1 MNLPGD
7 IGDDHPDGPD
17 LIRDL
22 VWGTALQNLPLVEEV
37 PEHLLF
43 ERPALQWGEQ
53 RTDEKLDA
61 VVRREDTAQ
70 DCE

>member
-1 MNLPGD
+1 MALLRG

-22 VWGTALQNLPLVEEV
+22 VWGTALQNLQLEDEV

-43 ERPALQWGEQ
+43 QRPGLLWGQ
-53 RTDEKLDA
+53 QTTDPKLDA
-61 VVRREDTAQ
+61 VVRREDTAP

>member
-1 MNLPGD
+1 VSILRG

-17 LIRDL
+17 VIRDL
-22 VWGTALQNLPLVEEV
+22 VWGTALQNLPLEDEV

-43 ERPALQWGEQ
+43 ERPAPLWGEQ
-53 RTDEKLDA
+53 KTDIKLDA

>member
-1 MNLPGD
+1 MALTGG

-17 LIRDL
+17 VIRDL

-43 ERPALQWGEQ
+43 ERPAPQWGEQ
-53 RTDEKLDA
+53 TMDLKLDA

>member
-1 MNLPGD
+1 MSVLRGL
-7 IGDDHPDGPD
+7 GDDHPDGPD

-22 VWGTALQNLPLVEEV
+22 VWGTALQNMALEEEV

-43 ERPALQWGEQ
+43 ERPPLLWGQ
-53 RTDEKLDA
+53 QPTDIKLDA
-61 VVRREDTAQ
+61 VVRQEDTAQ

>member
-1 MNLPGD
+1 MSLRG

-22 VWGTALQNLPLVEEV
+22 VWGTALQNLPLVEEP
-37 PEHLLF
+37 PEQLLF

-53 RTDEKLDA
+53 TTDLKLDA
-61 VVRREDTAQ
+61 VVRREDTAM

>member
-1 MNLPGD
+1 MSLLSG

-17 LIRDL
+17 PIRDL
-22 VWGTALQNLPLVEEV
+22 VWGTALQNMQLEDEV

-43 ERPALQWGEQ
+43 QRPEARWGQ
-53 RTDEKLDA
+53 QKTDIKLDA
-61 VVRREDTAQ
+61 VVRREDTVP